1 MKVNDRSPTNTKD
14 PAFRP
19 TIWVTR
25 TSPDNERTAGVLR
38 QLGFDALA
46 LPALRVDGLPAK
58 ALDEQPDAIV
68 FTSVNGVRHHSICP
82 ALLDIPVFAV
92 GDRTA
97 QSAALAGYTKVVSA
111 DGDVSDLERLIVQ
124 SLPPGSRLLHLSARR
139 PAGDLTGNLHR
150 KGYRAIRMAVYE
162 TRENTAADLL
172 ACLPCLERIGG
183 IMIHSPRAGRVMRCC
198 LDKSPRRFD
207 GIVYCISAAAA
218 APFVGM
224 EGIDIRVAARPD
236 EAAMLNL
243 IGNT

>member
-1 MKVNDRSPTNTKD
+1 MKVSDRSPKQTKD
-14 PAFRP
+14 PALRP
-19 TIWVTR
+19 RIWVTR
-25 TSPDNERTAGVLR
+25 TSPDNEKTAGVLR

-58 ALDEQPDAIV
+58 ALNEQPDAIV

-92 GDRTA
+92 GNRTA

-111 DGDVSDLERLIVQ
+111 DGDISDLERLIVR

-162 TRENTAADLL
+162 TRENTVADLL
-172 ACLPCLERIGG
+172 VCLSGLERIGG
-183 IMIHSPRAGRVMRCC
+183 IMIHSPRAGRVVRCC
-198 LDKSPRRFD
+198 LDRFPRRFD
-207 GIVYCISAAAA
+207 GVVYCISAAAA
-218 APFVGM
+218 ARFVEM

-236 EAAMLNL
+236 EAEMLKL
-243 IGNT
+243 IGSK

>member
-1 MKVNDRSPTNTKD
+1 MKVSDRSPTNTKD

-19 TIWVTR
+19 RIWVTR
-25 TSPDNERTAGVLR
+25 TSPDNEKTAGALR

-46 LPALRVDGLPAK
+46 LPALRADGLPAK
-58 ALDEQPDAIV
+58 TLDEQPDAIV

-92 GDRTA
+92 GNRTA
-97 QSAALAGYTKVVSA
+97 QSAALAGYTRVVSA

-139 PAGDLTGNLHR
+139 PAGDLTGNLDR
-150 KGYRAIRMAVYE
+150 REYRAIRMAVYE
-162 TRENTAADLL
+162 TRENTVADLL
-172 ACLPCLERIGG
+172 AYLPGLERISG
-183 IMIHSPRAGRVMRCC
+183 IMIHSPRAGRVVRCC
-198 LDKSPRRFD
+198 LDRFPRRFD
-207 GIVYCISAAAA
+207 GVVYCISDAAAA
-218 APFVGM
+218 HFLGM

>member
-1 MKVNDRSPTNTKD
+1 MKVSDRSSTRTEN
-14 PAFRP
+14 PAFWL
-19 TIWVTR
+19 TLWVTR
-25 TSPDNERTAGVLR
+25 TSPDNEKTADALRSVGFNALAMPVLR
-38 QLGFDALA
+38 VAA
-46 LPALRVDGLPAK
+46 LPAK
-58 ALDEQPDAIV
+58 ALDEQPHAIV

-92 GDRTA
+92 GNRTA
-97 QSAALAGYTKVVSA
+97 QSAALAGYTKVASA

-124 SLPPGSRLLHLSARR
+124 SLPPGSRILHLSARR

-162 TRENTAADLL
+162 TRENTVADIL
-172 ACLPCLERIGG
+172 ANLPGLERIGG
-183 IMIHSPRAGRVMRCC
+183 IMIHSPRAGRVVRCC

-218 APFVGM
+218 APFVGIG
-224 EGIDIRVAARPD
+224 GIDIRVAARPD
-236 EAAMLNL
+236 EASMLAL